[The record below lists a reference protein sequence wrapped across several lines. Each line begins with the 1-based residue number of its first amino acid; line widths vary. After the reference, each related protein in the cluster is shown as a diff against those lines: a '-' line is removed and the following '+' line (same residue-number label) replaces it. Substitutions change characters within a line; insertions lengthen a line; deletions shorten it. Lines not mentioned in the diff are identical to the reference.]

1 MDEILKSRE
10 PVLQEVLKELVGRFR
25 RTAVGKKYER
35 RYVVRSQGNNLQYP
49 MRIVTRLSYNEP
61 MRSLRGKLRRGAR
74 LLALWPLA
82 GMALTVAQVSQ
93 APTLPISPPPLDG
106 ARNPYSLGPDPNQDP
121 ALHRAMQEAAKK
133 RNIER
138 QTKLVSDSDRICALA
153 QELIDEINKSGSD
166 KGSRDSLSVV
176 SGKKM
181 DEIQKLAKSVKDR
194 MRSD

>member
-1 MDEILKSRE
+1 
-10 PVLQEVLKELVGRFR
+10 
-25 RTAVGKKYER
+25 
-35 RYVVRSQGNNLQYP
+35 
-49 MRIVTRLSYNEP
+49 
-61 MRSLRGKLRRGAR
+61 
-74 LLALWPLA
+74 
-82 GMALTVAQVSQ
+82 
-93 APTLPISPPPLDG
+93 
-106 ARNPYSLGPDPNQDP
+106 
-121 ALHRAMQEAAKK
+121 MQEAAKK